1 MIMNKEITAIILA
14 GGKSKRMGS
23 DKSLLKLG
31 DKTLIEHVVDAV
43 RPYVNSVLVV
53 TNNEEKYHFIN
64 NVSFIP
70 DIEENQGPFIGLIS
84 GIKSID
90 TNWCFV
96 TSCDMPLLDGG
107 IIDFLWK
114 RKNGYIVSPVSI
126 DGYEP
131 LISLYSKNILSYAE
145 DLMSDNMR
153 SINRFIATMEKLG
166 YVEKIKKEILQ
177 DRFGEK
183 VFLNINDNENYLRL
197 IEVFN
202 DR

>member
-1 MIMNKEITAIILA
+1 MTMNKEITAIILA

-31 DKTLIEHVVDAV
+31 GKTLIEHVVDAV
-43 RPYVNSVLVV
+43 RPYVNSVLIV

-64 NVSFIP
+64 NVSYVP

-90 TNWCFV
+90 TKWCFV

-126 DGYEP
+126 NGYEP
-131 LISLYSKNILSYAE
+131 LISLYSKDILSYAE
-145 DLMSDNMR
+145 DQMSDNMR

-166 YVEKIKKEILQ
+166 YVEKIEKHILQ

-183 VFLNINDNENYLRL
+183 VFLNINDYENYLRL